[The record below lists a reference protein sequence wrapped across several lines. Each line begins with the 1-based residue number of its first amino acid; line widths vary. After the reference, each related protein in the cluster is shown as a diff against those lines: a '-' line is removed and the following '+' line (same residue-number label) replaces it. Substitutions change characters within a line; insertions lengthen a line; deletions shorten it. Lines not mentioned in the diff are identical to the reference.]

1 MLEEL
6 KNMTNLKAIAL
17 SAVAVAAMTGCG
29 DTNITYGDSTV
40 TITGDTTVTNPDPTD
55 PTDPTEP
62 PAPSDEEEVIGYITS
77 DTTWTAD
84 KAWIMNGRITV
95 TNGAT
100 LTIEPGTFIA
110 GKDTNSYLLIDKGA
124 KIMAECTSDAPITFT
139 SVDGLS
145 GTDTTVGKWG
155 GVTLIGNANMSD
167 TQLSYEVDPNFIAG
181 SGVADDSSG
190 VLKHVK
196 ILNSATEFAL

>member
-1 MLEEL
+1 MFEEL
-6 KNMTNLKAIAL
+6 KKMTNLKTIAL

-40 TITGDTTVTNPDPTD
+40 TITGDTTITD
-55 PTDPTEP
+55 PVDPVDPVDP
-62 PAPSDEEEVIGYITS
+62 PAPSDEEEVIGYITA

-100 LTIEPGTFIA
+100 LTIEPGTYIA
-110 GKDTNSYLLIDKGA
+110 GKNAESYLLIDKGA
-124 KIMAECTSDAPITFT
+124 KIMAEGTSDEPITFT

-196 ILNSATEFAL
+196 ILNSAT